1 MLRNE
6 FNGGLA
12 RYTAKVVI
20 SEYWVVF
27 FSNKICTFCAF
38 YRPRANFFC
47 SEWRNSRLWRD
58 SRVIFMQS
66 EVSIHAISNN
76 LIVATQA
83 WTWVIK
89 SKTSLSYSFCSI
101 LLQNIALVFAARDG
115 FFWMNT
121 FNLTEETSY
130 VAFLN
135 HTTSSRRCSL
145 YAGQGITDL
154 IKLSVKDFKESFPS
168 LL

>member
-58 SRVIFMQS
+58 SRVILCNQKSVF
-66 EVSIHAISNN
+66 
-76 LIVATQA
+76 TQFPT
-83 WTWVIK
+83 TW
-89 SKTSLSYSFCSI
+89 
-101 LLQNIALVFAARDG
+101 LLQHRLERGWWKAKHHSPAPFAAYCCKTWRIFFLQETASFEWLFKQKELNFFALENVSLNWRKLLCG
-115 FFWMNT
+115 FPQ
-121 FNLTEETSY
+121 S
-130 VAFLN
+130 
-135 HTTSSRRCSL
+135 H
-145 YAGQGITDL
+145 DL
-154 IKLSVKDFKESFPS
+154 K
-168 LL
+168 